1 MKTLQTRLQ
10 VIGIVALAALVLA
23 VIVTVAPKAMVMT
36 NAASTEMYGI
46 DILGLTKNAKDLPV
60 EQYAAY

>member
-10 VIGIVALAALVLA
+10 VIGIVALAALMLA
-23 VIVTVAPKAMVMT
+23 VIVTVAPNAMVMT
-36 NAASTEMYGI
+36 NTASTEMYGI

-60 EQYAAY
+60 EQYAAH

>member
-10 VIGIVALAALVLA
+10 VIGIFALAALVLA
-23 VIVTVAPKAMVMT
+23 VIVTVAPTATVMT
-36 NAASTEMYGI
+36 NAASTEVYGI
-46 DILGLTKNAKDLPV
+46 DVLGLTKNAKDLPV